1 MEMLTEVMSLM
12 LLNKN
17 DQVVKYAGNLEKI
30 DADAKLPHPS
40 TLSNK
45 RRAKKRLNADKAET
59 ESLDKTLR
67 SEKQASKEKSWEHK
81 QARLSKA
88 KSFEERLAEYEA
100 RQKNLAKLEQSRSI
114 QRL

>member
-1 MEMLTEVMSLM
+1 MAVNATISAVTEKIIERSR
-12 LLNKN
+12 NPRRR
-17 DQVVKYAGNLEKI
+17 YLEKI